1 MAPAPVKLNEQNLPP
16 VFEGFDGL
24 ETLFNGVQPREDLS
38 LCFVCLR
45 WASGDPDCV
54 AGRSCD
60 LQRTLAEV

>member
-1 MAPAPVKLNEQNLPP
+1 MPP